1 MKARYLNPF
10 TDFGFKKLF
19 GEEARE
25 IVELAHLTDE
35 ERAAYETSLK
45 HYRDMLNVVDTARM
59 EGEAM
64 GEVKGEKKALLR
76 IVSNMLSQN
85 FSYEQIQTLTGLSVE
100 VLNAQLEEQT
110 DSEASEPNP
119 QGPPMSN

>member
-10 TDFGFKKLF
+10 TDFGLKKLF
-19 GEEARE
+19 GEDARE
-25 IVELAHLTDE
+25 IAELAHLTDE

>member
-1 MKARYLNPF
+1 
-10 TDFGFKKLF
+10 
-19 GEEARE
+19 
-25 IVELAHLTDE
+25 
-35 ERAAYETSLK
+35 
-45 HYRDMLNVVDTARM
+45 MLNVVDTARM